1 MRKFC
6 YRTKNKELGKLK
18 NWIIVAHP
26 WAFPASASPA
36 LIAIS
41 YVFYLYKRG
50 EIAGLNWTYG
60 ILAFFGAVIFHMAG
74 NLIGEYHDYVSG
86 VDRKEKTGPP
96 RLIVM
101 GIFKPETVLYYGYT
115 VLFVGIFLGIYL
127 LLNTGLPLLFI
138 GIIGI
143 ISSTLYYK
151 FKYIA
156 LGDLLIFICYGL
168 SIALGMAYFMTGQL
182 LWPILL
188 VITPVG
194 LLIVAILHANNTRD
208 MLQDKEA
215 GIRTQAMNMGLEG
228 SQITYQ
234 TLLLAAYLLVA
245 IMVMIEMLDT
255 WVFLVLLSF
264 PLAIKNIKLMRKAT
278 MDDLGII
285 RFLDTHTAQLVLLF
299 SLLMVAGNVIASFI

>member
-1 MRKFC
+1 M
-6 YRTKNKELGKLK
+6 GKLK

-50 EIAGLNWTYG
+50 EIVELNWTYG

-168 SIALGMAYFMTGQL
+168 SIALGMAYVMTRQL

-188 VITPVG
+188 VMTPVG

-299 SLLMVAGNVIASFI
+299 SLLMVAGNIIASFI

>member
-1 MRKFC
+1 MDG
-6 YRTKNKELGKLK
+6 EGKLK

-36 LIAIS
+36 LVAMS
-41 YVFYLYKRG
+41 YVFYLYKGG
-50 EIAGLNWTYG
+50 EIIELNWTYG
-60 ILAFFGAVIFHMAG
+60 MLALFGAVIFHMAG
-74 NLIGEYHDYVSG
+74 NLIGEYQDYVNG

-96 RLIVM
+96 RLIVQ
-101 GIFKPETVLYYGYT
+101 GVFKPRTVLYYGYT
-115 VLFVGIFLGIYL
+115 VLFIGILLGIYL

-151 FKYIA
+151 FKYVA
-156 LGDLLIFICYGL
+156 LGDLVIFICYGL
-168 SIALGMAYFMTGQL
+168 SIALGVAYAMTGEL
-182 LWPILL
+182 LWQTLF
-188 VITPVG
+188 VSTPVG

-215 GIRTQAMNMGLEG
+215 GIRTQAMKMGLEG
-228 SQITYQ
+228 AQIAYQ
-234 TLLLAAYLLVA
+234 TMLLAAYLLIA
-245 IMVMIEMLDT
+245 IMVMIQMLDG

-264 PLAIKNIKLMRKAT
+264 PLAIKNLKLMRKAT

-285 RFLDTHTAQLVLLF
+285 RFLDTHTAKMVLIF
-299 SLLMVAGNVIASFI
+299 SLLMVAGNIVAAFI

>member
-1 MRKFC
+1 M
-6 YRTKNKELGKLK
+6 GKLK

-50 EIAGLNWTYG
+50 EIVELNWTYG

-168 SIALGMAYFMTGQL
+168 SIALGMAYVMTGQL

-188 VITPVG
+188 VMTPVG

-215 GIRTQAMNMGLEG
+215 GIRTQVMNMGLEG

-299 SLLMVAGNVIASFI
+299 SLLMVAGNIIASFI

>member
-1 MRKFC
+1 MDG
-6 YRTKNKELGKLK
+6 EGKLK

-41 YVFYLYKRG
+41 YVFYLYKREG
-50 EIAGLNWTYG
+50 IVELNWTYG
-60 ILAFFGAVIFHMAG
+60 ILAFFGAIIFHMAG
-74 NLIGEYHDYVSG
+74 NLIGEYHDYMSG

-96 RLIVM
+96 RLIVL
-101 GIFKPETVLYYGYT
+101 GIFKPATVLYYGYT
-115 VLFVGIFLGIYL
+115 VLFIGILLGIYL
-127 LLNTGLPLLFI
+127 LLHTGLPLLFI
-138 GIIGI
+138 GVIGI

-151 FKYIA
+151 FKYVA

-168 SIALGMAYFMTGQL
+168 SIALGVAYVMTAQL
-182 LWPILL
+182 LWPVLL

-228 SQITYQ
+228 AQIFYQ
-234 TLLLAAYLLVA
+234 TILLAAYLLIA
-245 IMVMIEMLDT
+245 IMVMIQMLT
-255 WVFLVLLSF
+255 NWTFLVLLSF
-264 PLAIKNIKLMRKAT
+264 PFAIKNIKLMRKAT

-285 RFLDTHTAQLVLLF
+285 RFLDTYTAQLVLLF